1 MSACLNAKRVGF
13 FIGVIKMIKGK
24 VQCEECAKYDPGEF
38 HYSPS
43 YGLLCDGCYKAE
55 MNKED
60 VEEDLLTVIK
70 NISQGIDC
78 LCEAVD
84 EIKHNIRMG

>member
-13 FIGVIKMIKGK
+13 FIGAIKMIKGE
-24 VQCEECAKYDPGEF
+24 VQCEDCAKYDSEEF

-43 YGLLCDGCYKAE
+43 YGLLCDGCYKVG

-60 VEEDLLTVIK
+60 VE
-70 NISQGIDC
+70 
-78 LCEAVD
+78 
-84 EIKHNIRMG
+84 